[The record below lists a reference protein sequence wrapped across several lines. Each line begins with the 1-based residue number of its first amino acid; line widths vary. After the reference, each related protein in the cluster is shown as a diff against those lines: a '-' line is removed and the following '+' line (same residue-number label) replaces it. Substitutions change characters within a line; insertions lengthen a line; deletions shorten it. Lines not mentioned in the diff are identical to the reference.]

1 LRLAREIALKTGDPM
16 ISDLISYGLLAAIF
30 VVTGLRTFFDKP
42 NKTTE
47 IPLQHWRKNLV
58 GRENQ

>member
-1 LRLAREIALKTGDPM
+1 M

-42 NKTTE
+42 NKATE